1 MICRHSRLICVL
13 EKNLLKI
20 LNLKE
25 MYTNSFSGMAQIEL
39 RNKYISCGGSTIA
52 NSSSTGDYG
61 GSLWWW

>member
-1 MICRHSRLICVL
+1 
-13 EKNLLKI
+13 
-20 LNLKE
+20 